1 MSHSLFPVPQVS
13 VAVTL
18 EEVGGPSPEQHPH
31 PILTLCTH
39 SPGLNLRR
47 LLWLLQHQLL
57 WQQLQCCAND
67 FIAQRHA
74 ISRPSGREQ
83 GSPGLQVKLRQPR

>member
-18 EEVGGPSPEQHPH
+18 EEVGSPSPEQHLH
-31 PILTLCTH
+31 PIFTLCTH
-39 SPGLNLRR
+39 SPGLNFKL

-57 WQQLQCCAND
+57 RQQLQRCAND
-67 FIAQRHA
+67 FIA
-74 ISRPSGREQ
+74 
-83 GSPGLQVKLRQPR
+83 